1 MSLINSTHLSLYLYF
16 YSYFSL
22 KKKKGEKEKKKNL
35 PLSRGKKKITETP
48 CTYSENVHNPFLYF
62 HNKIQ
67 AGDIEIVRTTFFL
80 PLPHSRKQRQVL
92 S

>member
-1 MSLINSTHLSLYLYF
+1 MSLDSTHLSLYLYF

-22 KKKKGEKEKKKNL
+22 KKKREKRRKRKIYHCL
-35 PLSRGKKKITETP
+35 VGKKKITETP